1 MMGERMQSA
10 LWASGTLVFVLL
22 LWEAVVRL
30 LQVPAYFIPAPSDV
44 AVALVRGRHLYAQH
58 YFVTLLATL
67 AAFSIAFVLA
77 LLMGTLVSESRFI
90 ERTLYPLLVALQS
103 MPRIALAPIIIVWFG
118 FGPASKIVLG
128 ALSAFFPIFL
138 NTVHGMK
145 VVDADQ
151 IALMR
156 TFQAT
161 RAQIFWKV
169 RLPNALPFL
178 LAGANIGIIF
188 AILAVIVG
196 EFLGSNQGMGF
207 LIVNQ
212 SSQMDTPGV
221 FANVLLLSAT
231 GIIFHYGL
239 GAIRH
244 RLLFWAGG
252 SETSGANAGHRGS

>member
-1 MMGERMQSA
+1 MGERTQSA
-10 LWASGTLVFVLL
+10 AYAIGTLLVVLL
-22 LWEAVVRL
+22 LWEGLVRAL
-30 LQVPAYFIPAPSDV
+30 DVPAFFIPAPSDV
-44 AVALVRGRHLYAQH
+44 AIALVRGRNLYAQN
-58 YFVTLLATL
+58 YLVTLLTTL
-67 AAFSIAFVLA
+67 AAFAIAFVLA
-77 LLMGTLVSESRFI
+77 VLMGAFVSESRFI

-145 VVDADQ
+145 MVDADQ
-151 IALMR
+151 VALMR
-156 TFQAT
+156 TFHASQS
-161 RAQIFWKV
+161 QIFWKV
-169 RLPNALPFL
+169 RLPNALPYL

-196 EFLGSNQGMGF
+196 EFLGANQGMGY

-212 SSQMDTPGV
+212 SSQMDTAGV

-231 GIIFHYGL
+231 GILFHYGL
-239 GAIRH
+239 GALRH
-244 RLLFWAGG
+244 RLLFWAGNAETAG
-252 SETSGANAGHRGS
+252 SNADGGA